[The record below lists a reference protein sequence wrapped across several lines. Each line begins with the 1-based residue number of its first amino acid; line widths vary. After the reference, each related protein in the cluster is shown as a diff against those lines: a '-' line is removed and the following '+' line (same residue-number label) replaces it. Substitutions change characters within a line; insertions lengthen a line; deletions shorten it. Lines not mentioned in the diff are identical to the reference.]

1 MTSRLQQLR
10 HARRLAT
17 TLDGLA
23 RVHLLKTGV
32 HLGLFEA
39 LREARS
45 APELADRLG
54 LAGDLVAAWLRAV
67 HAQGLVELRGERY
80 RIGGFV
86 AWLLDAPQAA
96 TLHAL
101 VDQVAEGYGPLLE
114 ALPQLLKGG
123 ERPEFGSSSEAV
135 RVAAITRLVEK
146 PALRALAGIPG
157 TRSARRVLDVGC
169 GFGSYLAGL
178 LQRYRDCQGL
188 GVELDPGLA
197 EEARRTLREAEVS
210 RRAEIRVGD
219 FMTME
224 LPKGT
229 FDLVLLNH
237 GLYYFSPTE
246 RSSLLRRARGR
257 LSERGTLAIQ
267 TAALARGPVARLMGT
282 ASGLATADLYLRAH
296 RNLYGLP
303 DPEELRTLLAEC
315 GFGETGIVPITTGRS
330 LVYVWGL
337 PG

>member
-1 MTSRLQQLR
+1 MQELR
-10 HARRLAT
+10 HARRLAA

-39 LREARS
+39 LREPRG

-54 LAGDLVAAWLRAV
+54 LASDLVLAWLRAA
-67 HAQGLVELRGERY
+67 HAQGLVALQGGRY
-80 RIGGFV
+80 RLRSFV
-86 AWLLDAPQAA
+86 TWLLDAPQAP

-101 VDQVAEGYGPLLE
+101 IDQAADGYGPVL
-114 ALPQLLKGG
+114 ASLPELLKGA

-146 PALRALAGIPG
+146 PALRALARVPG

-188 GVELDPGLA
+188 GIELDPAVA
-197 EEARRTLREAEVS
+197 EEARRTLREAQVS
-210 RRAEIRVGD
+210 RRAEVRVGD
-219 FMTME
+219 FMTLE
-224 LPKGT
+224 LPKGN
-229 FDLVLLNH
+229 FDLVLVNH
-237 GLYYFSPTE
+237 GLYYFPPPQ
-246 RSSLLRRARGR
+246 RMSLLRRARGR
-257 LSERGTLAIQ
+257 LSEHGTLAIQ
-267 TAALARGPVARLMGT
+267 TAALPRGALARALGT
-282 ASGLATADLYLRAH
+282 TSWMATADLYLRAH

-303 DPEELRTLLAEC
+303 DPEQLRSMLVEC
-315 GFGETGIVPITTGRS
+315 GFRETGIVPITAGGS

>member
-1 MTSRLQQLR
+1 VTSRLQELR
-10 HARRLAT
+10 HARRLAA

-39 LREARS
+39 LREARG
-45 APELADRLG
+45 AAELADRLG
-54 LAGDLVAAWLRAV
+54 LAADLVAAWLRAA
-67 HAQGLVELRGERY
+67 HAQGLVQERGERY
-80 RIGGFV
+80 RIGAFV
-86 AWLLDAPQAA
+86 TWLLDAPQAT

-101 VDQVAEGYGPLLE
+101 LDQAADGYGPLL
-114 ALPQLLKGG
+114 ASLPELLKGA

-146 PALRALAGIPG
+146 PALRALASVPG
-157 TRSARRVLDVGC
+157 ARSARRVLDVGC

-178 LQRYRDCQGL
+178 LERYRDCQGI
-188 GVELDPGLA
+188 GIELDPGVA
-197 EEARRTLREAEVS
+197 EEARRTLREAQVS

-229 FDLVLLNH
+229 FDLVLVNH
-237 GLYYFSPTE
+237 GLHYFPPPE
-246 RSSLLRRARGR
+246 RTALLRRARGR
-257 LSERGTLAIQ
+257 LSEGGTLAIQ
-267 TAALARGPVARLMGT
+267 TAALPRGPVARAMGT
-282 ASGLATADLYLRAH
+282 ASWIATADLYLRAH

-303 DPEELRTLLAEC
+303 DPEQLRAMLVEC
-315 GFGETGIVPITTGRS
+315 GFRETGIVPIASGRS
-330 LVYVWGL
+330 LTYVWGISA
-337 PG
+337 

>member
-1 MTSRLQQLR
+1 VASRFQELR
-10 HARRLAT
+10 HARRLAA

-39 LREARS
+39 LRDPRTS
-45 APELADRLG
+45 AELADRLG
-54 LAGDLVAAWLRAV
+54 LASDLGLAWLLAV
-67 HAQGLVELRGERY
+67 HAQGLVQERGERY
-80 RIGGFV
+80 RIGRFV
-86 AWLLDAPQAA
+86 AWLLDSPQAA

-101 VDQVAEGYGPLLE
+101 LDQAADGYGPLLGS
-114 ALPQLLKGG
+114 LPELLKGA

-135 RVAAITRLVEK
+135 RVAAVTRLAEK
-146 PALRALAGIPG
+146 PALRALSRVPG
-157 TRSARRVLDVGC
+157 ARSARRVLDVGC

-188 GVELDPGLA
+188 GIELDPGVA
-197 EEARRTLREAEVS
+197 DEARRTLREAQVS

-237 GLYYFSPTE
+237 GLHYFPPAEQTA
-246 RSSLLRRARGR
+246 LFRRARGR
-257 LSERGTLAIQ
+257 LSEGGTLAIQ
-267 TAALARGPVARLMGT
+267 TAALARGRLARVLGT
-282 ASGLATADLYLRAH
+282 ASWIATADLYLRAH

-303 DPEELRTLLAEC
+303 DPEQLRTVLVEC
-315 GFGETGIVPITTGRS
+315 GFRDTGIVPIGRA
-330 LVYVWGL
+330 LVYVWGI

>member
-1 MTSRLQQLR
+1 VASRLQELR
-10 HARRLAT
+10 HARRLAA

-39 LREARS
+39 LREARG
-45 APELADRLG
+45 AAELADRLG
-54 LAGDLVAAWLRAV
+54 LAADLVAAWLRAA
-67 HAQGLVELRGERY
+67 HAQGLVQERGERY
-80 RIGGFV
+80 RIGAFV
-86 AWLLDAPQAA
+86 TWLLDAPQAT

-101 VDQVAEGYGPLLE
+101 LDQAADGYGPLL
-114 ALPQLLKGG
+114 ASLPELLKGA

-146 PALRALAGIPG
+146 PALRALASVPG
-157 TRSARRVLDVGC
+157 ARSARRVLDVGC

-178 LQRYRDCQGL
+178 LERYRDCQGI
-188 GVELDPGLA
+188 GIELDPGVA
-197 EEARRTLREAEVS
+197 EEARRTLREAQVS

-229 FDLVLLNH
+229 FDLVLVNH
-237 GLYYFSPTE
+237 GLHYFPPPE
-246 RSSLLRRARGR
+246 RTALLRRARGR
-257 LSERGTLAIQ
+257 LSEGGTLAIQ
-267 TAALARGPVARLMGT
+267 TAALPRGTVARAMGT
-282 ASGLATADLYLRAH
+282 ASWIATADLYLRAH

-303 DPEELRTLLAEC
+303 DPEQLRAMLVEC
-315 GFGETGIVPITTGRS
+315 GFRETGIVPIASGRS
-330 LVYVWGL
+330 LTYVWGI
-337 PG
+337 PA